1 MKKIIWIVVIV
12 LIVLAV
18 VALNKETINSG
29 PIKIG
34 VLAPLSGP
42 VADYGEEIRNGVL
55 AGKGDS
61 QVEFIF
67 EDEQCDAKA
76 AVSAFQKLTTF
87 DKVSLIIGPGCGSP
101 QEALAPLLKDKRVVM
116 LVPSAA
122 SRTLYDASGGQFFN
136 IQYSLEDESKFVAE
150 EMLKRGFKK
159 VALVTYGNAFSAT
172 HAKSFKEN

>member
-122 SRTLYDASGGQFFN
+122 SRTLYDASGTPTFN
-136 IQYSLEDESKFVAE
+136 IRLRMSRNLWP
-150 EMLKRGFKK
+150 KK
-159 VALVTYGNAFSAT
+159 CSSADLRVALVTYGNAFG
-172 HAKSFKEN
+172 HACQKL